1 MVGTGSS
8 DMEIRGEH
16 SRHEEETVRTPLI
29 LNGGGHSTAYANEE
43 ADSGTSK
50 HKSGKDRI
58 WMVYLSTLV
67 ALCGS
72 FEFGICSGYSSPTQ
86 SAITEELGLSTAQ
99 FSVFGS
105 ILTCGAMV
113 GAITSG
119 SMADLIGRKGTMAV
133 SSCMCIA
140 GWLAIYFAKGVLSLD
155 IGRLAT
161 GYGMGVFSYVVPVFI
176 AEITPKDVRGAL
188 TTLNMVIVGC
198 GLTAAYALGAVLSW
212 RNLALIGLVPCGIQL
227 LGVFLIPESPRWLAK
242 IGQEKKF
249 EAALQQLRG
258 KDTDIS
264 EEASEIQD
272 YIQITSRKSNLADLF
287 KRKYMRSLMIVVG
300 MMAFQQLGGV
310 NGICYYIG
318 SIFQSIGFSSTIGSI
333 TYSSF
338 QVAVCLLTATRMDNA
353 GRKPFLLVSA
363 SGLLIGCML
372 VGTSFFL
379 KVHDY
384 SSTSSDA
391 LAVIGLLVY
400 GGSFAAGMAAIPWML
415 ISEMF
420 PINVKGVAGSLA
432 TLVSWI
438 GAWTVSYTFNY
449 LIIWSSYGTF
459 LLYAAVN
466 ALAILFIVTM
476 VPETSGKSLEAI
488 QAALNI

>member
-188 TTLNMVIVGC
+188 TTLNMV
-198 GLTAAYALGAVLSW
+198 
-212 RNLALIGLVPCGIQL
+212 RPCMH
-227 LGVFLIPESPRWLAK
+227 
-242 IGQEKKF
+242 
-249 EAALQQLRG
+249 
-258 KDTDIS
+258 T
-264 EEASEIQD
+264 
-272 YIQITSRKSNLADLF
+272 
-287 KRKYMRSLMIVVG
+287 
-300 MMAFQQLGGV
+300 
-310 NGICYYIG
+310 
-318 SIFQSIGFSSTIGSI
+318 
-333 TYSSF
+333 
-338 QVAVCLLTATRMDNA
+338 
-353 GRKPFLLVSA
+353 
-363 SGLLIGCML
+363 
-372 VGTSFFL
+372 
-379 KVHDY
+379 
-384 SSTSSDA
+384 
-391 LAVIGLLVY
+391 
-400 GGSFAAGMAAIPWML
+400 
-415 ISEMF
+415 
-420 PINVKGVAGSLA
+420 
-432 TLVSWI
+432 
-438 GAWTVSYTFNY
+438 
-449 LIIWSSYGTF
+449 
-459 LLYAAVN
+459 
-466 ALAILFIVTM
+466 
-476 VPETSGKSLEAI
+476 
-488 QAALNI
+488 